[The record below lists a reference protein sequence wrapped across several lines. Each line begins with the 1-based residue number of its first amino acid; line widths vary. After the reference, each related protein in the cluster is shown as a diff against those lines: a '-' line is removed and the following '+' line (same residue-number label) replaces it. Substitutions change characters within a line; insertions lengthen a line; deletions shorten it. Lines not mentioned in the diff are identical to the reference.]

1 MLVWRG
7 FYLSIALHLLI
18 LAILALLPKPI
29 RHENVSIDFIN
40 VPTKQQPKFTKTI
53 VRDQLL
59 PDSMKKE
66 QSQDPWRF
74 LSEKTQSVKEQ
85 TRALQS
91 GMTKNRSSSANTQK
105 QQKVEKPQK
114 MADLLPGK
122 ISIPTPKQ
130 YQSESEKGIST
141 FGNDLPVDIKVGEIT
156 ALNTDRYLFYSYFA
170 RAEELLRHEWE
181 PMVTTTLE
189 RPPASLQASI
199 HRRFTS
205 VVEIWFYPGGKYHS
219 SHLMKPSGVAELD
232 RAAVESFRLVGMI
245 PNPPKERIE
254 KDGLVRFQWSL
265 TVEYS
270 PKVLV
275 HQ

>member
-18 LAILALLPKPI
+18 LAMLALLPKPVH
-29 RHENVSIDFIN
+29 HENVSIDF
-40 VPTKQQPKFTKTI
+40 VEAPRRAKLAKTF

-59 PDSMKKE
+59 PDRMKKE

-91 GMTKNRSSSANTQK
+91 GMTKNRSSSATVQK
-105 QQKVEKPQK
+105 QKNEKPQK

-130 YQSESEKGIST
+130 YQSEAEKGIST

-170 RAEELLRHEWE
+170 RAEELLRNEWE

-189 RPPASLQASI
+189 RPPASLQTSI

-205 VVEIWFYPGGKYHS
+205 VVEIWFYPSGKYHS

-265 TVEYS
+265 TVEYN

>member
-18 LAILALLPKPI
+18 LAILALLPKPV
-29 RHENVSIDFIN
+29 RHENVSIDF
-40 VPTKQQPKFTKTI
+40 VQTTQKPKFSKTI

-66 QSQDPWRF
+66 HSQDPWRF

-85 TRALQS
+85 TRAIQNGL
-91 GMTKNRSSSANTQK
+91 TKNRTNAESSPKQKPTPAK
-105 QQKVEKPQK
+105 QQKLE
-114 MADLLPGK
+114 DLLPGK
-122 ISIPTPKQ
+122 IAIPTARQ
-130 YQSESEKGIST
+130 FQNETEKGIST
-141 FGNDLPVDIKVGEIT
+141 FGNDIPVDIKVGEIT

-170 RAEELLRHEWE
+170 RAEELLRNEWE
-181 PMVTTTLE
+181 PMVSMTLE
-189 RPPASLQASI
+189 KPPTSLQSSI

-205 VVEIWFYPGGKYHS
+205 VLEVWFYPNGKFHS
-219 SHLMKPSGVAELD
+219 SHLLKPSGVAEFD
-232 RAAVESFRLVGMI
+232 RAATESFRIVGMI

-275 HQ
+275 RQ